1 MTIYPICISTFFV
14 DGNEDKSEN
23 YYLNRFTSPENM
35 LKTAIESLLRP
46 KFNDY
51 KVYLHNFSNF
61 DVIFMIKILSEFSC
75 NLRFK

>member
-1 MTIYPICISTFFV
+1 MDLETRNINGTLEPICISTFFV

-51 KVYLHNFSNF
+51 KVYLHNFSYF
-61 DVIFMIKILSEFSC
+61 DSIFLIY
-75 NLRFK
+75 